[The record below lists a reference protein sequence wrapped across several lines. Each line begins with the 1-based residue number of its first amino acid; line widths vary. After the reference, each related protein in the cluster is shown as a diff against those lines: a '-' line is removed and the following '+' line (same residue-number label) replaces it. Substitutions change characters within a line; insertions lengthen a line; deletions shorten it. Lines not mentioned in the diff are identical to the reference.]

1 MVTNNQ
7 ETNNIYVPPV
17 APVWLAALN
26 FGRLT
31 TNMAV
36 KVVLTVSVL
45 LDPLCRL
52 AKEERDESEQQKRV
66 ETDIEKESHF

>member
-1 MVTNNQ
+1 MVTNKH
-7 ETNNIYVPPV
+7 EMNNIYVSPV

-36 KVVLTVSVL
+36 NLFTVSVL

-66 ETDIEKESHF
+66 ETDLEKESHF